1 VLNAPNQ
8 ALLPGLPLTTAR
20 MGIVGVCTAC
30 AGGPDI
36 LRAMSEVWYMVTA
49 TLPDED
55 TRDRY
60 VEWLGEGHLDQV
72 IRGGA
77 TTARL
82 VRVDE
87 PSAPLEVASVYTFA
101 SREAFDLY
109 VRNHAPRLRAEG
121 LARFGPET
129 GVAFR
134 RQVGT
139 ILT

>member
-1 VLNAPNQ
+1 
-8 ALLPGLPLTTAR
+8 
-20 MGIVGVCTAC
+20 
-30 AGGPDI
+30 
-36 LRAMSEVWYMVTA
+36 MVTA

-60 VEWLGEGHLDQV
+60 LEWIQADHLVQV

-87 PSAPLEVASVYTFA
+87 PAAPLEVASMYTFP
-101 SREAFDLY
+101 SRAAFDLY
-109 VRNHAPRLRAEG
+109 VRDHAPRLRAEG
-121 LARFGPET
+121 LSRFGPESRVT
-129 GVAFR
+129 FR